1 MLKFILVDFRVTRL
15 RYTAIGTK
23 NYNILFAAAGDF
35 KAKANYCLFNWTSL
49 QINNSLSFLIYS
61 TLRAY

>member
-35 KAKANYCLFNWTSL
+35 KAKANYCLFN
-49 QINNSLSFLIYS
+49 
-61 TLRAY
+61 